1 MKIRKIEF
9 KTEKEMEQSFAE
21 NDYKFHKFVVDSA
34 LKNIDSK
41 KKEITIMS
49 ILTKDTNTTF
59 DIILEPEFMVETLET
74 NLPIMEEYED
84 YERCQKIV
92 NAIDY
97 LKSKS

>member
-9 KTEKEMEQSFAE
+9 DTEEEMERVINES
-21 NDYKFHKFVVDSA
+21 NYKFNKFVVDSA
-34 LKNIDSK
+34 LKNLESE

-59 DIILEPEFMVETLET
+59 DIILEPKYMVETLET
-74 NLPIMEEYED
+74 NLPVMEDFED

-92 NAIDY
+92 DAINY
-97 LKSKS
+97 LKSKQ

>member
-1 MKIRKIEF
+1 MKQIEF
-9 KTEKEMEQSFAE
+9 DTEEEMEQSFTE

-41 KKEITIMS
+41 KKEIKIMS

-59 DIILEPEFMVETLET
+59 DIILEPKFMVETLET

-92 NAIDY
+92 NAIKY
-97 LKSKS
+97 LQQKQ

>member
-1 MKIRKIEF
+1 MKQIEF
-9 KTEKEMEQSFAE
+9 DTEEEMEQSFAE
-21 NDYKFHKFVVDSA
+21 NDYKFHKFVVESA

-41 KKEITIMS
+41 KEEIKIMS
-49 ILTKDTNTTF
+49 ILTKDTNTIF
-59 DIILEPEFMVETLET
+59 DIILEPEFMVETFET
-74 NLPIMEEYED
+74 NLPIMERYED

>member
-9 KTEKEMEQSFAE
+9 KTEEEMEQSFAE